1 MSVTR
6 EELAAFADGELAPA
20 RQAEVAAAV
29 AADPELAAQLAA
41 HRALRERLG
50 AHFAPIVEAPVPERL
65 ASLLGPREGWDLVQQ
80 GAEPTARDP
89 SLRWGSVIDF
99 DAAREKRGRAR
110 TLPRW
115 TWFAG
120 PALAASLAL
129 AVFIPRGAGDGYASG
144 DLAETLDGQLVAAQ
158 SADAPTR
165 ILLSFRDESGAYCRA
180 FAGEAQS
187 GIACRDDAGWRL
199 IEEAAGA
206 GVQDS
211 EYRMAGAPAAEVLER
226 AQALAAGPALDAAQ
240 EHAART
246 RGWR

>member
-6 EELAAFADGELAPA
+6 EELAAYADGELEPA
-20 RQAEVAAAV
+20 RQAEIAAAV
-29 AADPELAAQLAA
+29 AADPALAAQLEA
-41 HRALRERLG
+41 HRALREQLG
-50 AHFAPIVEAPVPERL
+50 EHFAPVFEAPVPERL
-65 ASLLGPREGWDLVQQ
+65 ASLLRP
-80 GAEPTARDP
+80 EPQ
-89 SLRWGSVIDF
+89 VIDF
-99 DAAREKRGRAR
+99 GAARDKREQAR

-129 AVFIPRGAGDGYASG
+129 AVFMPRGADDGYASG
-144 DLAETLDGQLVAAQ
+144 DLAEALDGQLVAAQ

-165 ILLSFRDESGAYCRA
+165 ILLSFRDQDGAYCRA
-180 FAGEAQS
+180 FTGEAQS

-206 GVQDS
+206 GAQDS
-211 EYRMAGAPAAEVLER
+211 EYRMAGNPAAEVLER
-226 AQALAAGPALDAAQ
+226 AQAMAAGPALDAAQ
-240 EHAART
+240 EQAAKA

>member
-6 EELAAFADGELAPA
+6 EELAAFADGELEPV

-29 AADPELAAQLAA
+29 AADPELAAQLEA
-41 HRALRERLG
+41 HRALRARLG
-50 AHFAPIVEAPVPERL
+50 AHFAPIFEAPVPDRL
-65 ASLLGPREGWDLVQQ
+65 ASLVKP
-80 GAEPTARDP
+80 EPQ
-89 SLRWGSVIDF
+89 VIDF
-99 DAAREKRGRAR
+99 AAARDKRERAR

-129 AVFIPRGAGDGYASG
+129 AVFMPRGAGEDYASG
-144 DLAETLDGQLVAAQ
+144 DLAQTLDGQLVAAQ

-165 ILLSFRDESGAYCRA
+165 ILLSFRDQSGAYCRA

-187 GIACRDDAGWRL
+187 GIACRDDTGWQLRH
-199 IEEAAGA
+199 EGEGGAAQG
-206 GVQDS
+206 GD
-211 EYRMAGAPAAEVLER
+211 YRMAGAPDAAVLER
-226 AQALAAGPALDAAQ
+226 AQAMAAGPALDAAQ
-240 EHAART
+240 EQTAKA

>member
-6 EELAAFADGELAPA
+6 EELAAFADGELEPA

-29 AADPELAAQLAA
+29 AADPALAAQLDA

-50 AHFAPIVEAPVPERL
+50 AHFAPVFEAPVPERL
-65 ASLLGPREGWDLVQQ
+65 SSLLRP
-80 GAEPTARDP
+80 EPQ
-89 SLRWGSVIDF
+89 VIDF
-99 DAAREKRGRAR
+99 GAAREKRERAR

-129 AVFIPRGAGDGYASG
+129 AVLMPRGTNDGYASG
-144 DLAETLDGQLVAAQ
+144 DLAETLDDQLVAAQ
-158 SADAPTR
+158 AADAPTR
-165 ILLSFRDESGAYCRA
+165 ILLSFRDEDGVFCRA

-206 GVQDS
+206 EAQGS
-211 EYRMAGAPAAEVLER
+211 EYRMAGNPAAEVLER
-226 AQALAAGPALDAAQ
+226 AQAMAAGPALDGAQ
-240 EHAART
+240 EEAAKV